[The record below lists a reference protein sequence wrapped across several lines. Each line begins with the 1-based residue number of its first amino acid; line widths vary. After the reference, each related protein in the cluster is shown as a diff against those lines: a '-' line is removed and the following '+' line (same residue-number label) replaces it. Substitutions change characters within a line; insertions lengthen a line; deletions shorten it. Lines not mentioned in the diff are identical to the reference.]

1 MKFLEVEKYTALKKE
16 HKEYIGQL
24 MEYCSKTPRHPKFHI
39 HPPCGLMNDPNGLA
53 YFKGKYHVFYQWFPF
68 GPEHGMKHWAHVS
81 SENLSDWKWSD
92 EILIPD
98 QEYEKNGCYSGNSIE
113 ADNRLYLYY
122 TANYKTEQGKVPKQA
137 MAWLE
142 EDGSLHKY
150 EGNPIIDEKPEGLI
164 GEIRDPFVFKKD
176 GAYYMFLGG
185 GSISGEAKLLLYKS
199 EDLFHWEYQ
208 GTVDVHV
215 DGMEMGYM
223 FECPSYIQVDGKDVL
238 FLSLMG
244 REPEGDR
251 YHNEFSS
258 LYFIGELDLENMKFH
273 VESYD
278 EIDKGFDFYAP
289 QAFYGE
295 NKQPMMF
302 AWFGCGVQ
310 DLPYAKEDMWIHAL
324 TMPRILS
331 VKNGKLYQTIPEE
344 ISSQFESREI
354 SEKTWK
360 LHLDLT
366 KESCTGIQIG
376 EDGDCLTIEIDPVNG
391 YITADRTNLLHKIS
405 EEYGYVRRLQTKEGT
420 ISSLDL
426 YYDNTFLEI
435 YINGGEEVMTLRA
448 FPEKTTIALRK

>member
-1 MKFLEVEKYTALKKE
+1 
-16 HKEYIGQL
+16 
-24 MEYCSKTPRHPKFHI
+24 
-39 HPPCGLMNDPNGLA
+39 
-53 YFKGKYHVFYQWFPF
+53 
-68 GPEHGMKHWAHVS
+68 
-81 SENLSDWKWSD
+81 
-92 EILIPD
+92 
-98 QEYEKNGCYSGNSIE
+98 
-113 ADNRLYLYY
+113 
-122 TANYKTEQGKVPKQA
+122 
-137 MAWLE
+137 
-142 EDGSLHKY
+142 
-150 EGNPIIDEKPEGLI
+150 
-164 GEIRDPFVFKKD
+164 
-176 GAYYMFLGG
+176 
-185 GSISGEAKLLLYKS
+185 
-199 EDLFHWEYQ
+199 
-208 GTVDVHV
+208 
-215 DGMEMGYM
+215 M

-310 DLPYAKEDMWIHAL
+310 DLPYAKDDMWIHAL

-331 VKNGKLYQTIPEE
+331 IKNGKLYQEIPEE
-344 ISSQFESREI
+344 ISSQFENRET
-354 SEKTWK
+354 SENSWR
-360 LHLDLT
+360 LHLDMT
-366 KESCTGIQIG
+366 KESYSDVQIG
-376 EDGDCLTIEIDPVNG
+376 EDGDCLNIHIDIANG
-391 YITADRTNLLHKIS
+391 YITADRTNLLKKIS
-405 EEYGYVRRLQTKEGT
+405 EEYGSIRRLQVQEGT

-448 FPEKTTIALRK
+448 FPEKNKIVLKK